1 METVTDVT
9 RPVYEEPEMVTYAG
23 EEILA
28 QLGPAQAQYSTKP
41 DAGDGGG
48 FI

>member
-1 METVTDVT
+1 METENDVT
-9 RPVYEEPEMVTYAG
+9 RPVYEKPEVVSYAD

-28 QLGPAQAQYSTKP
+28 QLGPAQAQYAKP